1 MADGRIRK
9 PASAPAPTAPAARAS
24 KPRRAS
30 SVVLHEIQEV
40 IDGLV
45 EQVALIGCDGT
56 ILAVNERW
64 RRQVERQARTGLH
77 ISRDYISFLEDLIA
91 NGDHGAIQ
99 ILQAFRDISAGK
111 RQSFRFVYTGT
122 GAFSG
127 YDFNL
132 ILAALT
138 VNRTRHVLVSV
149 HDVTELVKL
158 KRQRRRIG
166 SQVLRAQES
175 ERRRMAREL
184 HDSTAQLL
192 VSLQLDLAN
201 LGRTSEGP
209 DVDSII
215 AECKKTVRDV
225 QQEVRALSYLAH
237 PPPLRDS
244 SLGLALESLASGF
257 ATRTGLE
264 IDIDVAGVG
273 EASASVEAALYRLA
287 QEALANI
294 YRHAGAKRATI
305 RLVGREHYLHL
316 MIGDD
321 GIGFDAADR
330 HIRQA
335 MGVGVMG
342 MTERVRE
349 LGGRL
354 SIHRVSKGT
363 ALTVSLPR
371 RKRMSLAPLIG
382 AQ

>member
-1 MADGRIRK
+1 MADGRTHK
-9 PASAPAPTAPAARAS
+9 PASVPAPAAAARA
-24 KPRRAS
+24 KKRRTAS

-45 EQVALIGCDGT
+45 EQVALVGCDGT

-77 ISRDYISFLEDLIA
+77 ISRDYISFLEGLIES
-91 NGDHGAIQ
+91 GDDGAIQ
-99 ILQAFRDISAGK
+99 ILQAFKDICAGT
-111 RQSFRFVYTGT
+111 RQSFRCVYKGM
-122 GAFSG
+122 GAFAG

-132 ILAALT
+132 IVAALT
-138 VNRTRHVLVSV
+138 VNQTRHVLVSV

-158 KRQRRRIG
+158 KRQQRRIG
-166 SQVLRAQES
+166 SQVLQAQES

-192 VSLQLDLAN
+192 VSLQLDLAS
-201 LGRTSEGP
+201 LGRTSAGQ
-209 DVDSII
+209 DVDAII
-215 AECKKTVRDV
+215 AECKKTVREV
-225 QQEVRALSYLAH
+225 QQEVRTLSYLAH

-244 SLGLALESLASGF
+244 SLALALERLATGF
-257 ATRTGLE
+257 AARTGLE

-273 EASASVEAALYRLA
+273 EASASVEAAVYRLA

-294 YRHAGAKRATI
+294 YRHAGAKRATV

-321 GIGFDAADR
+321 GIGFDATDR
-330 HIRQA
+330 HLHQA
-335 MGVGVMG
+335 MGVGVIG

-349 LGGRL
+349 LGGRI
-354 SIHRVSKGT
+354 SIHRVPKGT
-363 ALTVSLPR
+363 AVTVSLPR
-371 RKRMSLAPLIG
+371 RKRMALAPPIG
-382 AQ
+382 VD

>member
-1 MADGRIRK
+1 VEPVR
-9 PASAPAPTAPAARAS
+9 SS
-24 KPRRAS
+24 KVLPVQDFDSELERNP
-30 SVVLHEIQEV
+30 VVDLQEIQEV

-64 RRQVERQARTGLH
+64 QRQVERQARTGLR
-77 ISRDYISFLEDLIA
+77 ISRDYVSFLEGLIES
-91 NGDHGAIQ
+91 GDDAAKL
-99 ILQAFRDISAGK
+99 ILQAFKETCAGT
-111 RQSFRFVYTGT
+111 RQSFRFVYHGT

-132 ILAALT
+132 IIAALT
-138 VNRTRHVLVSV
+138 VNRSRHVLVSV
-149 HDVTELVKL
+149 HDVTELIKL
-158 KRQRRRIG
+158 KRQRRRID

-192 VSLQLDLAN
+192 VSLQLDLAS
-201 LGRTSEGP
+201 LGRTSVGS
-209 DVDSII
+209 DVDAII
-215 AECKKTVRDV
+215 AECKKTVREV
-225 QQEVRALSYLAH
+225 QQEVRTLSYLAH
-237 PPPLRDS
+237 PPPLRDT

-273 EASASVEAALYRLA
+273 EASASVEAAVYRLA

-294 YRHAGAKRATI
+294 YRHASAKRATV

-330 HIRQA
+330 HVRQA

-354 SIHRVSKGT
+354 SIHRVPKGT

-382 AQ
+382 AR

>member
-1 MADGRIRK
+1 VADGRIHT
-9 PASAPAPTAPAARAS
+9 PALGLAPTAPSVRAAR
-24 KPRRAS
+24 RRKVS

-77 ISRDYISFLEDLIA
+77 ISRDYISFLEELVES
-91 NGDHGAIQ
+91 GDDGARP
-99 ILQAFRDISAGK
+99 ILQAFKDISAGT
-111 RQSFRFVYTGT
+111 RQSFRCVYKGT

-132 ILAALT
+132 IVAALT

-166 SQVLRAQES
+166 SEVLQAQES

-201 LGRTSEGP
+201 LGRNSTGQ
-209 DVDSII
+209 DVEALI
-215 AECKKTVRDV
+215 AECKKTVREV
-225 QQEVRALSYLAH
+225 QQEVRTLSYIAH

-244 SLGLALESLASGF
+244 SLGLALESLATGF
-257 ATRTGLE
+257 AARTGLQ

-273 EASASVEAALYRLA
+273 EASASVEAAVYRLA

-294 YRHAGAKRATI
+294 YRHAGAKRATV

-316 MIGDD
+316 MISDD

-330 HIRQA
+330 HLRQA
-335 MGVGVMG
+335 MGVGVIG
-342 MTERVRE
+342 MKERVRE
-349 LGGRL
+349 LGGRI
-354 SIHRVSKGT
+354 SIHRVPKGT
-363 ALTVSLPR
+363 AVTVSLPR
-371 RKRMSLAPLIG
+371 RKRLALAPLIG
-382 AQ
+382 AV